1 MKNAVK
7 LLLMCW
13 IISGLSIVG
22 SAQQDRTGSPPPP
35 PPPADDYFP
44 KRWKEFVSQEAGFR
58 VLLPGTPQKFG
69 TTPGDLTVRIFSYR
83 GVISHEVLYV
93 EYPSIVGDSSKV
105 KKLLDSMCDIAM
117 SNVAQSNPRIIKE
130 ADFSLDGNAGRFF
143 QIELTGEIVVRVKCI
158 LVKNRVY
165 KLIATSRKGQPNVMG
180 SENDYEEIAM
190 AFLDSFQLTKP

>member
-7 LLLMCW
+7 LLLMSW
-13 IISGLSIVG
+13 ILSGLSIVG

-58 VLLPGTPQKFG
+58 VLLPGTPQKFE
-69 TTPGDLTVRIFSYR
+69 TTPGDLIVRLFSYR

-93 EYPSIVGDSSKV
+93 EYPSSVEDSSKL
-105 KKLLDSMCDIAM
+105 KKLLDSLCDSAM

-130 ADFSLDGNAGRFF
+130 TDFSLDGNPGRFF

-165 KLIATSRKGQPNVMG
+165 KLIATSRKAQPNVMG